1 MTKCTRCHAKI
12 VPFDILKPRWRVLL
26 QFPGGEV
33 EAKPLCEKC
42 QPALSEWMLHMEA
55 AE

>member
-26 QFPGGEV
+26 QLPGGEV
-33 EAKPLCEKC
+33 EPKPLCEKC
-42 QPALSEWMLHMEA
+42 QAALSEWVLHMEA